1 MINIHPYITIRY
13 ALALITIDNAMDF
26 SSHTYTKRKQ
36 QDDINKKES
45 KHRFS
50 EIATF
55 AKYNETS
62 IIPTKL
68 NADVIHAT
76 IIPKCGRRR
85 IFINTL
91 KIPPHIDIMEFSL
104 VFSLAVIIVP

>member
-13 ALALITIDNAMDF
+13 APALIIIDNTIDF

-45 KHRFS
+45 RHLFS
-50 EIATF
+50 EMATF
-55 AKYNETS
+55 EKYNETS

-68 NADVIHAT
+68 NAEVIHAT
-76 IIPKCGRRR
+76 IIPKRGRRR

-91 KIPPHIDIMEFSL
+91 KMPPHIDIIEFNL

>member
-1 MINIHPYITIRY
+1 M
-13 ALALITIDNAMDF
+13 DNKIDF
-26 SSHTYTKRKQ
+26 SSHTYTKIKQ

-45 KHRFS
+45 RHRFR

-76 IIPKCGRRR
+76 IIPKRGRRR

-91 KIPPHIDIMEFSL
+91 KIPPHIDIIEFNL
-104 VFSLAVIIVP
+104 VFS